1 MPKTG
6 PEAAKLAGLPWDEQ
20 KFKYDANYNA
30 TLGKAYFDHQTKV
43 FGGDPEKGAAAYN
56 AGPTKLREALA
67 MAAAHGGSYKDY
79 LPAET
84 QSYLGKLFGQKQAGL
99 GEPANGGPQAFSGDT
114 RQDILAKYAK
124 TPIEVRGEPKQG
136 GLKLPFAQGDGGD
149 STIEAM
155 AGEAVKGAN
164 TPTQLA
170 QNASIL
176 ERLTGIQLSDA
187 GRQALMAAGLRM
199 MTTPGN
205 IGTVLGTAG
214 MQGMTTYSEAKQMEN
229 AQALAQQKMRQA
241 ELLRTT
247 ITPYQQGMLDR
258 ENLKPSGYRTED
270 GHPIMY
276 DTRRGGMTDGITGK
290 LLTPKDME
298 KSQQGT
304 PDVFAPLPSG
314 EKTSED
320 NGTVPAKAKP
330 VQYNPEAGID
340 PEKPLTFEQLQKL
353 KEHNTEDLTEKLKSQ
368 VDIHA
373 PGTHPEILDRVKERL
388 GAGIA
393 GTIKAVAEGRQTL
406 TSVPSRTYEVNGKKV
421 SERVIVEQGVHQY
434 MDNWEQSTASL
445 RADTMRDLSPKGKTG
460 QLVLGVNQLLPHLK
474 TASDA
479 AVALDNSAYPAA
491 NSIKNWWL
499 TATGDPRVQ
508 KFNTV
513 RDVAALDAARIL
525 RGVGGFTLEEVRN
538 WQNNIKGAGS
548 PKQLQGVL
556 NMLAGDLMGARMN
569 SIEHSYKMF
578 AGKDAPDLLSPH
590 AKEALKVLDERDTA
604 ANGPKKEIPAPAD
617 PTAPAAASKPA
628 AAAPSQPPDAVGIRT
643 AKDGTKYY
651 VRQDLS
657 VIGPVK

>member
-1 MPKTG
+1 
-6 PEAAKLAGLPWDEQ
+6 
-20 KFKYDANYNA
+20 
-30 TLGKAYFDHQTKV
+30 
-43 FGGDPEKGAAAYN
+43 
-56 AGPTKLREALA
+56 
-67 MAAAHGGSYKDY
+67 MAAANGGSYKDY

-84 QSYLGKLFGQKQAGL
+84 QSYLGKVFGQKQAGL
-99 GEPANGGPQAFSGDT
+99 GPRGDEDGQALAFNRESSIAGSQGIGTIDALRAQKDGGANA
-114 RQDILAKYAK
+114 R
-124 TPIEVRGEPKQG
+124 
-136 GLKLPFAQGDGGD
+136 LPFSQGDGGD
-149 STIEAM
+149 RTIEAM
-155 AGEAVKGAN
+155 AGEAAKGAN

-214 MQGMTTYSEAKQMEN
+214 MQGMATYSEAKQMEN

-340 PEKPLTFEQLQKL
+340 PEKPLTFEQLKKQN
-353 KEHNTEDLTEKLKSQ
+353 EQNTEDLTEKLKSQ

-388 GAGIA
+388 GPGIA

-525 RGVGGFTLEEVRN
+525 RGGGFTLEEVKN

-604 ANGPKKEIPAPAD
+604 ANGPKKEIPAPVD

-628 AAAPSQPPDAVGIRT
+628 AAPIPPPDAVGIRT
-643 AKDGTKYY
+643 AKDGRKFY
-651 VRQDLS
+651 VRQDNS

>member
-1 MPKTG
+1 
-6 PEAAKLAGLPWDEQ
+6 
-20 KFKYDANYNA
+20 
-30 TLGKAYFDHQTKV
+30 
-43 FGGDPEKGAAAYN
+43 
-56 AGPTKLREALA
+56 

-84 QSYLGKLFGQKQAGL
+84 QSYLGKVFGQKQDDAELPPNARPTAYTG
-99 GEPANGGPQAFSGDT
+99 GVNEPISQDVSNQYAPGVGPRGDEGGDRTNPAINVAAQA
-114 RQDILAKYAK
+114 I
-124 TPIEVRGEPKQG
+124 VPKNDDPR
-136 GLKLPFAQGDGGD
+136 KLP
-149 STIEAM
+149 
-155 AGEAVKGAN
+155 
-164 TPTQLA
+164 
-170 QNASIL
+170 QNLSIL
-176 ERLTGIQLSDA
+176 ERVLGKEFDPAT
-187 GRQALMAAGLRM
+187 RQAIMAAGLRM

-214 MQGMTTYSEAKQMEN
+214 MQGMATYSEAKQMEN

-298 KSQQGT
+298 NSQQGT

-314 EKTSED
+314 KKTSED
-320 NGTVPAKAKP
+320 NGTVPPKAKP
-330 VQYNPEAGID
+330 VQFNPEAGID
-340 PEKPLTFEQLQKL
+340 PEKPLTFEQLQKQN
-353 KEHNTEDLTEKLKSQ
+353 EQNTEDLTEKLKPQ

-525 RGVGGFTLEEVRN
+525 RGGGFTLEEVRN

-651 VRQDLS
+651 VRQDRS